1 LSQLRSEVA
10 RALDLGALRYSVVW
24 EDHELLEEGLAIGPD
39 DDVLSITSGGD
50 NTLALLLQ
58 EPRSVTAIDMSG
70 AQSALLQ
77 LKLAAI
83 RRLEHDELAR
93 LAGALPGERSALYR
107 RLRDDLPEQART
119 YWDANVHVIEAG
131 LLEAGRL
138 EAYLAGFAR
147 DHLPE
152 LWPDDLFDRLVDAPD
167 LTAQADLFEREGRT
181 DAFERRFR
189 WYYGRDMMAK
199 HGRDPAQFAH
209 VQGGDVGLWFFS
221 RFCWAC
227 THTRLRDNFYVQLFC
242 GRRYRDLAAGPLWLR
257 PDNLPRLRA
266 LADRVEVVTGEL
278 EGLLDGSPAGRF
290 SKANLS
296 DVFEYMSEELSDRFF
311 ELLACRLRPGG
322 RVAFWN
328 LLVPRTAPGSL
339 DDRLRAL
346 PELSRRLWERDRSW
360 FYRDFLVLER
370 TVR

>member
-1 LSQLRSEVA
+1 MSQLRSEVA

-50 NTLALLLQ
+50 NALALLLQ
-58 EPRSVTAIDMSG
+58 EPRSVTAVDMSG

-83 RRLEHDELAR
+83 ARFEHGELAC
-93 LAGALPGERSALYR
+93 LAGALPGDRAGLYA
-107 RLRDDLPEQART
+107 RLRDDLPEQARS
-119 YWDANVHVIEAG
+119 YWDAHTDVIEAG

-152 LWPDDLFDRLVDAPD
+152 LWPDDLFDRLLAAPD
-167 LTAQADLFEREGRT
+167 LASQAALFEREGLT
-181 DAFERRFR
+181 DAFEQRFR
-189 WYYGRDMMAK
+189 WYYGREMMAK
-199 HGRDPAQFAH
+199 HGRDPAQFVH
-209 VQGGDVGLWFFS
+209 VTGGDVGLWFFS
-221 RFCWAC
+221 RFCWAL

-242 GRRYRDLAAGPLWLR
+242 GRRYRDLATGPLWLR
-257 PDNLPRLRA
+257 PDNLERLRA
-266 LADRVEVVTGEL
+266 LVDRVEVVTGEL

-296 DVFEYMSEELSDRFF
+296 DVFEYMSEELSGRFF
-311 ELLACRLRPGG
+311 EVLARCLRPGG

-328 LLVPRTAPGSL
+328 LLVPRTVPADL
-339 DDRLRAL
+339 HDRLHVL

-360 FYRDFLVLER
+360 FYRDFLVAER
-370 TVR
+370 SAR